1 MKMNPLHISHEL
13 LKHPF
18 LNFPSVLQHSNAH
31 CPGNKIFKISSD
43 GAAGLEANPVE
54 SLRKIIH
61 PSLFDG
67 YVECNFYI
75 VRKERSCHGISR
87 R

>member
-18 LNFPSVLQHSNAH
+18 LKFPSVLQHSNARY
-31 CPGNKIFKISSD
+31 PGNKIFKISSD
-43 GAAGLEANPVE
+43 GAAAVETNSVE

-61 PSLFDG
+61 LSLFDG
-67 YVECNFYI
+67 
-75 VRKERSCHGISR
+75 
-87 R
+87 